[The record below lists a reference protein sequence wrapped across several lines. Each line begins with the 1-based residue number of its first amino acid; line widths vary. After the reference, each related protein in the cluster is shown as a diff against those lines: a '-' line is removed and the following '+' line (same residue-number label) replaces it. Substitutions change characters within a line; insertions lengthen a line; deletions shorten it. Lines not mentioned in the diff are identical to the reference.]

1 MPTYNY
7 VLVIT
12 GQVDAPHDVN
22 AKYQVLMGVT
32 LTARLLQTPHSI
44 AIQLSQEEEAGTQPV
59 TPKKEEED

>member
-1 MPTYNY
+1 MPKYTYA
-7 VLVIT
+7 LVIT

-44 AIQLSQEEEAGTQPV
+44 AIQLSQEEEAGT
-59 TPKKEEED
+59 TPLTPTEKEGD